1 MSEADTTTV
10 DLTGKHSWSLVM
22 ASDGIWF
29 RMGNATV
36 SSFLRKAKAKQH
48 TGRMTAKESLKGKG
62 NVSIA
67 ELLVRE
73 SYRRGSF
80 DNISAIVISELEIK
94 P

>member
-1 MSEADTTTV
+1 
-10 DLTGKHSWSLVM
+10 
-22 ASDGIWF
+22 
-29 RMGNATV
+29 
-36 SSFLRKAKAKQH
+36 
-48 TGRMTAKESLKGKG
+48 LKGKG

-80 DNISAIVISELEIK
+80 DNISAIVVSELEIK